1 MNSLKVDSRLVSF
14 LYSLTRDHLPVGVVE
29 RLVNE
34 SLVDDVEYTNEHLA
48 RYCADVAKRLGDDP
62 KIK

>member
-1 MNSLKVDSRLVSF
+1 MSKI
-14 LYSLTRDHLPVGVVE
+14 LPVGVVE

-34 SLVDDVEYTNEHLA
+34 SLVDEVEYTNEHLA